1 MNDNKDKFTQEAI
14 DKAKC
19 YLESKGLLII
29 QQKPDV
35 INQNSIT
42 RDISKSN
49 QIESLEDT
57 IMINKINQ
65 SNINI

>member
-1 MNDNKDKFTQEAI
+1 MNENKDKFTQEAI
-14 DKAKC
+14 EKAKC
-19 YLESKGLLII
+19 YLENKGLLII

-42 RDISKSN
+42 RDISKSD
-49 QIESLEDT
+49 QIESPEDT
-57 IMINKINQ
+57 IMINIINQ

>member
-1 MNDNKDKFTQEAI
+1 MNENKDKFTQEAI
-14 DKAKC
+14 EKAKC
-19 YLESKGLLII
+19 YLENKGLLII

-42 RDISKSN
+42 RDISKSD

-57 IMINKINQ
+57 IMINIINQ

>member
-1 MNDNKDKFTQEAI
+1 MNENKDKFTQEAI

-57 IMINKINQ
+57 IIINITNQ